1 MAFTQQSGSS
11 TEARV
16 PKGKLTAKTES
27 KELVKAN
34 PDRLG
39 LIIANE
45 GTNTVWFAKGPTAV
59 AKEGPF
65 LITNGAW
72 EFSDYSGVVS
82 VITSTGE
89 SNVCYSET

>member
-1 MAFTQQSGSS
+1 MAFVQQSGSS

-34 PDRLG
+34 ADRIG
-39 LIIANE
+39 LIITNE
-45 GTNTVWFAKGPTAV
+45 GSKTVWFAKGPTAV

-65 LITNGAW
+65 LVTNGSW

-82 VITSTGE
+82 AITAEGE
-89 SNVCYSET
+89 SNITYAET